1 MKRIYETPNAFILQ
15 VDQIDCLTASGL
27 TVYDGGVMDFNNTN
41 SGYIDG
47 GKW

>member
-27 TVYDGGVMDFNNTN
+27 TVYDGVMDFDNPN

-47 GKW
+47 SNW